1 VPSFPPGS
9 SNFESM
15 QSLVIVL
22 MIVCITAI
30 VISQYASWA
39 KNQSSPVQKRRA
51 RIVAKRSHVWGGGD
65 DFPTSTT
72 YYVTFEFADDGS
84 RCELVVPD
92 KEFGLM
98 AEGDEGTLNYQG
110 TQFNSFR
117 RGSDMEDTGRRLSQA
132 EQLTG
137 PNVRYTR
144 RPETQLRRS
153 PSLDGEV
160 VARLPKHTAVEVVKV
175 EGNHSLVRY
184 RANLTEQMGYIANGF
199 LGTEDEQR

>member
-1 VPSFPPGS
+1 MPSFPPGS

-98 AEGDEGTLNYQG
+98 AEGDEGTLNYQDPV
-110 TQFNSFR
+110 QQLQAWLR
-117 RGSDMEDTGRRLSQA
+117 YGRYWPGYLRQSA
-132 EQLTG
+132 G

-144 RPETQLRRS
+144 RPKHSYAARPAWMASWPDCQTYGSGGGQSGGPLPHALPGKPDRA
-153 PSLDGEV
+153 DGLH
-160 VARLPKHTAVEVVKV
+160 RLMDSQEPRM
-175 EGNHSLVRY
+175 SR
-184 RANLTEQMGYIANGF
+184 
-199 LGTEDEQR
+199 